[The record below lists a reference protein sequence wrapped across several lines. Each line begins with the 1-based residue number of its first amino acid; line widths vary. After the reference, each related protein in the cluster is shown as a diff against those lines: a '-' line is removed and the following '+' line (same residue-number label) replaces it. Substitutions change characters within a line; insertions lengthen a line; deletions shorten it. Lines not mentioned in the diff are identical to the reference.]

1 MEELTPIIIWIVIA
15 IAAFA
20 KSSKARK
27 MREKGT
33 ESPGTPEYGEA
44 WPTRDTPR
52 PAAPRPVMPRPT
64 ATIPTTPRPL
74 ATEPAGS
81 RPTAPRPTAS
91 MPTGSRPAAPKPT
104 ATRPAAPFDVPAPKH
119 AAEEAGEEFG
129 GSVFGPVI
137 RKTKAARKHL
147 RTAAAAAPAG
157 EAADRQPLRPTDAGQ
172 PAEQPANDA
181 NSGMAEAFDLRRAI
195 IYSEILKP
203 KFDE

>member
-64 ATIPTTPRPL
+64 VTMPTTPRPT
-74 ATEPAGS
+74 ATM
-81 RPTAPRPTAS
+81 PTAPRPAAS

-147 RTAAAAAPAG
+147 RTAAAAAPTG

-181 NSGMAEAFDLRRAI
+181 NSGVAEAFDLRRAI